1 MNVFASL
8 LLVAYNYC
16 TLSYTMAFWSK
27 AEWEPE
33 LDRLQRHGFNVA
45 LVTAGLPKVWEL
57 TLKELGYDE
66 ESIKAFI
73 PDEAAAAWWN
83 MGNLEGLG
91 GPVPPER
98 IERDAELGRWLCAEM
113 RKRGIEPILQGFTGL
128 VPACTEGAIAQGHW
142 CYIYERPAILDPASE
157 RFDEFAR
164 VWYGNLE
171 KVYGI
176 KPKYLGGDLFH
187 EGGIADAFEPGAITE
202 AARKVQRLQQEAFPG
217 VTWVLQSWQDS
228 PRPEIRAGL
237 DPRFTLI
244 EVLDKDMSNLGEY
257 DYRFGELPW
266 VWCEVMNFG
275 GNTGLYG
282 GVKRFENLDKIANG
296 KGKESFRGFGMLSE
310 GLETNDFC
318 YYVFFKSV
326 AGEKASIADYVR
338 ERYGVEDP
346 RLEQALG
353 IIARTAWDCRRK
365 QEGCV
370 ENVMCAVP
378 AWEVRNV
385 SAWGPR
391 TGTPYNR
398 RALVRAAELYL
409 ASYREGENFR
419 NDMTEIFMQLLADKA
434 RELLPETQG
443 DRAKQLEFLR
453 LIAMADKLA
462 GFSDNWRL
470 DRKLDR
476 TRTQAG
482 RDGAKGYL
490 RMITTWAEG
499 EAAGEASGLR
509 DYAHRAYHGLLSAYY
524 LARWEK
530 FFGVRLEREGELP
543 DDLRELAATIL
554 EAVR

>member
-1 MNVFASL
+1 MNLFASL
-8 LLVAYNYC
+8 LLIAYNYC

-33 LDRLQRHGFNVA
+33 LDRLEANGFNVA
-45 LVTAGLPKVWEL
+45 LVTAGLPKVWQL
-57 TLKELGYDE
+57 TLAEMGYPEKE
-66 ESIKAFI
+66 IRAFI
-73 PDEAAAAWWN
+73 PDGAAAAWWN

-91 GPVPPER
+91 GPVAQER

-128 VPACTEGAIAQGHW
+128 VPACTKGAIQQGRW
-142 CYIYERPAILDPASE
+142 CGIYERPAMLDPESGRVA
-157 RFDEFAR
+157 DFAR
-164 VWYGNLE
+164 AWYRNLE

-187 EGGIADAFEPGAITE
+187 EGGIADAFEPETITGAVRE
-202 AARKVQRLQQEAFPG
+202 VQRLQQEAFPG

-228 PRPEIRAGL
+228 PRPEVRAGL

-244 EVLDKDMSNLGEY
+244 EVLDKDMSNRGEY
-257 DYRFGELPW
+257 DYRFGDLPW

-282 GVKRFENLDKIANG
+282 GAGRFSTLDKIKDG
-296 KGKESFRGFGMLSE
+296 KGKASFRGFGMLSE

-318 YYVFFKSV
+318 YYLFFKGV
-326 AGEKASIADYVR
+326 AGEEASVKDYVR
-338 ERYGVEDP
+338 ARYGAEDG
-346 RLEQALG
+346 RLEEAIG
-353 IIARTAWDCRRK
+353 ILARTVWDCRRK

-391 TGTPYNR
+391 TGTPYDR
-398 RALVRAAELYL
+398 KELFRAAELYL
-409 ASYREGENFR
+409 AAFRDEPNFR
-419 NDMTEIFMQLLADKA
+419 NDMVEIFMQLLADKA
-434 RELLPETQG
+434 REMLPGTKG
-443 DRAKQLEFLR
+443 DQAKQLEFLE
-453 LIAMADKLA
+453 LIVLGDKLA
-462 GFSDNWRL
+462 ACSDNWRL

-482 RDGAKGYL
+482 RDGEKGYL

-499 EAAGEASGLR
+499 EKAGEESGLR
-509 DYAHRAYHGLLSAYY
+509 DYAHRSYHGLLVPYY
-524 LARWEK
+524 LTRWEK
-530 FFGVRLEREGELP
+530 FFGVRMEHDASLSG
-543 DDLRELAATIL
+543 DIRELAKKIL

>member
-1 MNVFASL
+1 MNLFASL
-8 LLVAYNYC
+8 LLIAYNYC

-33 LDRLQRHGFNVA
+33 LDRLEANGFNVA
-45 LVTAGLPKVWEL
+45 LVTAGLPKVWQL
-57 TLKELGYDE
+57 TLAEMGYPEKE
-66 ESIKAFI
+66 IRAFI
-73 PDEAAAAWWN
+73 PDGAAAAWWN

-91 GPVPPER
+91 GPVAQER

-128 VPACTEGAIAQGHW
+128 VPACTKGAIQQGRW
-142 CYIYERPAILDPASE
+142 CGIYERPAMLDPESGRVA
-157 RFDEFAR
+157 DFAR
-164 VWYGNLE
+164 AWYRNLE

-187 EGGIADAFEPGAITE
+187 EGGIADAFEPETITGAVRE
-202 AARKVQRLQQEAFPG
+202 VQRLQQEAFPG

-228 PRPEIRAGL
+228 PRPEVRAGL

-244 EVLDKDMSNLGEY
+244 EVLDKDMSNRGEY
-257 DYRFGELPW
+257 DYRFGDLPW

-282 GVKRFENLDKIANG
+282 GAGRFSTLDKIKDG
-296 KGKESFRGFGMLSE
+296 KGKASFRGFGMLSE

-318 YYVFFKSV
+318 YYLFFKGV
-326 AGEKASIADYVR
+326 AGEEASVKDYVR
-338 ERYGVEDP
+338 ARYGAEDG
-346 RLEQALG
+346 RLEEAIG
-353 IIARTAWDCRRK
+353 ILARTVWDCRRK

-391 TGTPYNR
+391 TGTPYDR
-398 RALVRAAELYL
+398 KELFRAAELYL
-409 ASYREGENFR
+409 AAFRDEPNFR
-419 NDMTEIFMQLLADKA
+419 NDMVEIFMQLLADKA
-434 RELLPETQG
+434 REMLPGTKG
-443 DRAKQLEFLR
+443 DQAKQLEFLE
-453 LIAMADKLA
+453 LIVLGDKLA
-462 GFSDNWRL
+462 ACSDNWRL

-482 RDGAKGYL
+482 RDGEKGYL
-490 RMITTWAEG
+490 RMVTTWAEG
-499 EAAGEASGLR
+499 EKAGEESGLR
-509 DYAHRAYHGLLSAYY
+509 DYAHRSYHGLLVPYY
-524 LARWEK
+524 LTRWEK
-530 FFGVRLEREGELP
+530 FFGVRLEHDASLSG
-543 DDLRELAATIL
+543 DIRELAKKIL